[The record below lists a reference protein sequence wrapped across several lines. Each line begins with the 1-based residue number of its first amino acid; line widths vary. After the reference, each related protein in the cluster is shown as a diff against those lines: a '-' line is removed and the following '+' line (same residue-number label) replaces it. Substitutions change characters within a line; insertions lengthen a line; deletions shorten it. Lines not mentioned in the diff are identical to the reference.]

1 VSKPPGELKA
11 TRERDG
17 LVVLQA
23 PRGVHSGVQ
32 FRPGDKVRVK
42 TGPLVGFPGLISTMK
57 PRQRVEVLLQ
67 MLGGLQRVE
76 LAATAVERLA

>member
-1 VSKPPGELKA
+1 
-11 TRERDG
+11 
-17 LVVLQA
+17 
-23 PRGVHSGVQ
+23 VQ